1 MRKKLGINKENSED
15 LTKTDN
21 TVFESENEKK
31 EYEDLGSSENTSE
44 ESESDFDNVLEQI
57 QETSKELTEVI
68 EEYLEDSTISDL
80 EQNFI
85 DLNIPYCK
93 KCKLQFTVDLW
104 GNPQCEKQLADCPTI
119 SS

>member
-1 MRKKLGINKENSED
+1 MRRKLGINKENSED

-21 TVFESENEKK
+21 TVFESKNEKK
-31 EYEDLGSSENTSE
+31 EYEDLKNSE
-44 ESESDFDNVLEQI
+44 ESESDFDDVLEQI
-57 QETSKELTEVI
+57 QETSEELTEVI
-68 EEYLEDSTISDL
+68 EEYLGNSTISDL